1 MTTTTTATMTTT
13 TSGRGGWLAEF
24 DTPEALLA
32 AARAASDAGHSLQ
45 AYAPHHVEGLA
56 EAVAARRP
64 PIAAI
69 TFCGALLGGLG
80 GYAMQWFSAVVDRPL
95 DVGGRPLHSA
105 PMFIPVTFETTV
117 LCAALAALV
126 AFLWTAGLPRLRHPL
141 FDVPGFERAT
151 RDRYFLVL
159 LGEDTAAMA
168 AEAATALDGS
178 LRPVQWVEVGR

>member
-1 MTTTTTATMTTT
+1 MTARPASRTPVPLE
-13 TSGRGGWLAEF
+13 WLAEF

-32 AARAASDAGHSLQ
+32 AAQAARDAGFALD
-45 AYAPHHVEGLA
+45 AYAPHHVAGLA

-64 PIAAI
+64 RIAGA
-69 TFCGALLGGLG
+69 TFLGALAGGVG
-80 GYAMQWFSAVVDRPL
+80 GYAMQWYSAVVDRPL

-105 PMFIPVTFETTV
+105 PMFIPVTFETAV

-159 LGEDTAAMA
+159 RGGGSP
-168 AEAATALDGS
+168 ALDEVAAAAFRAS
-178 LRPVQWVEVGR
+178 LAPLRWVEVGR